1 MKPDDDK
8 VTGAKARFEK
18 VGECLYRYSS
28 NGVYYALLKHHGKQ
42 KRQSLET
49 TDKALAK
56 RKLAD
61 IKRSLTP
68 LNRATGR
75 VTLKQLCD
83 RFLATIQNQKP
94 RTKRRKEDII
104 KRLLADFPEGP
115 NCLISKVR
123 KSSLEAWLASYSFGY
138 ASHNL
143 YVQCLWALFDLA
155 VEDRL
160 IQDSPAS
167 SIKSKKTLRPVRIT
181 PSFEEFRQ
189 IVADVRNQRHN
200 ADATDSAY
208 FLEFMGL
215 AGVGQAEIGNLTRAD
230 IDFKKD
236 RVRLYRVKTSTPY
249 FIPLFPQLKPLFEQM
264 NVKAMPHDQPIFVIR
279 DGKKAL
285 GGACRRLGLPAYS
298 QRSFRRMFITR
309 CIELGIDVKVIAD
322 WQGHQDGGKLIL
334 ATYSHV
340 RKSHADEMALKLTLP
355 V

>member
-1 MKPDDDK
+1 MNPDKQTDAKP
-8 VTGAKARFEK
+8 RFEK

-61 IKRSLTP
+61 LKGGISTLDH
-68 LNRATGR
+68 ATGR
-75 VTLKQLCD
+75 VTLKELCA
-83 RFLATIQNQKP
+83 RFLATVQNQKP
-94 RTKRRKEDII
+94 RTKERKEAII
-104 KRLLADFPEGP
+104 KRLLADFPDGP
-115 NCLISKVR
+115 NCPVSKVR
-123 KSSLEAWLASYSFGY
+123 KSSLEAWLARYGFGY

-155 VEDRL
+155 VADRL
-160 IQDSPAS
+160 LHESPAAD
-167 SIKSKKTLRPVRIT
+167 IKGRKILKPVRIT
-181 PSFEEFRQ
+181 PTFEEFRR
-189 IVADVRNQRHN
+189 IIADVRAQRHN
-200 ADATDSAY
+200 ADAVDSAY

-230 IDFKKD
+230 FDFEKD
-236 RVRLYRVKTSTPY
+236 RIRLYRVKTSTPY
-249 FIPLFPQLKPLFEQM
+249 FIPLFPQLKPLLERMKVQ
-264 NVKAMPHDQPIFVIR
+264 AMPHDQRVFVIQ

-285 GGACRRLGLPAYS
+285 SGACKRLGLPAYS
-298 QRSFRRMFITR
+298 QRSLRRMFITR
-309 CIELGIDVKVIAD
+309 CIELGIDVKVISD

-340 RKSHADEMALKLTLP
+340 RKTHADEMAQKLTLP
-355 V
+355 AA

>member
-1 MKPDDDK
+1 MNPDKQKDAKP
-8 VTGAKARFEK
+8 RFEK

-61 IKRSLTP
+61 LKNGLSSLDH
-68 LNRATGR
+68 ATGR
-75 VTLKQLCD
+75 VTLKELCT
-83 RFLATIQNQKP
+83 RYLATVQNQKP
-94 RTKRRKEDII
+94 RTKERKEAII

-115 NCLISKVR
+115 NCPVSKVR
-123 KSSLEAWLASYSFGY
+123 KSSLEAWVARYGFGY

-143 YVQCLWALFDLA
+143 YVQCLWGLFDLA
-155 VEDRL
+155 LADR
-160 IQDSPAS
+160 IIHESPAAG
-167 SIKSKKTLRPVRIT
+167 IKSRKILKPVRIT
-181 PSFEEFRQ
+181 PTFEEFRR
-189 IVADVRNQRHN
+189 IIADVRSQCFN

-215 AGVGQAEIGNLTRAD
+215 AGVGQAEIGNLSR
-230 IDFKKD
+230 IDFDFEKE
-236 RVRLYRVKTSTPY
+236 RIRLYRVKTSTPY
-249 FIPLFPQLKPLFEQM
+249 FIPLFPQLKPLLEQM
-264 NVKAMPHDQPIFVIR
+264 NVKVMPHDQRVFVIR

-285 GGACRRLGLPAYS
+285 CGACKRLGLPAFS
-298 QRSFRRMFITR
+298 QRALRRMFITR

-340 RKSHADEMALKLTLP
+340 RKTHADEMAQKLTLP
-355 V
+355 TL